1 MTFAGRIWRLLV
13 GIKDAL
19 ALLFLLFFFM
29 LLYAALATR
38 PGPAQVREGAL
49 LIALDGVVV
58 EEATAIR
65 PLDILLSGTVPPGE
79 YSVHDL
85 VRAIDAAAAD
95 NRIKTIALDLT
106 SFIGGGRVHLSD
118 VGAALDRFRATDKK
132 VLTFASA
139 YMDEGLQ
146 LAAHADEVWVD
157 PLGGA
162 IIRGPGGQNLYYA
175 GLLEKLDIRARVFR
189 VGTHKAAVEPFTRN
203 DMSTEARADAQGLA
217 DALWAEW
224 QAEVIKARPQA
235 QIVQITRDP
244 AGWLAAHKGDF
255 AKASQD
261 AGLVDRI
268 GDRTAFGRRLAELA
282 GQDDR
287 DKAPGAYAH
296 TPYDTW
302 LASLRR
308 DKPGKA
314 IGVVTI
320 AGEIVDGNA
329 GPGLA
334 GGDRIADLLDKALE
348 RDLAAL
354 VVRVDSPGGSVTAS
368 EEIRRAI
375 LRHKDRKI
383 PIAVSMANV
392 AASGGYW
399 VATPADRIFAE
410 PATVTG
416 SIGIFAIVPTFDRM
430 LARWGVTGDG
440 VRTTPLSGQPDVLTG
455 LTPEVEAMVQQLI
468 EHGYARFLGLVAQAR
483 GKTTAEIDPVAQG
496 RVWAGGTAR
505 QLGLVDEY
513 GGLKEALEWAAKEAK
528 LKDGQWHAA
537 FLKPDEKPYEAML
550 RRAFKGEEA
559 GVSQAPADA
568 VAALAGRQQAIT
580 LRARADLERVLNTQG
595 AQAFCFACPAP
606 ARAMPAL
613 SASLPPLLMRLA
625 AQVN

>member
-1 MTFAGRIWRLLV
+1 MTFAGKIWRLLV

-29 LLYAALATR
+29 ILYAALATR

-49 LIALDGVVV
+49 LLELDGVVV

-65 PLDILLSGTVPPGE
+65 PLDILLSGTLPPGE
-79 YSVHDL
+79 YPVHDL

-95 NRIKTIALDLT
+95 KRIKAIALDLS
-106 SFIGGGRVHLSD
+106 SFMGGGRVHLSD
-118 VGAALDRFRATDKK
+118 VGAALSRFRAADKK
-132 VLTFASA
+132 VLVFASA
-139 YMDEGLQ
+139 YMDDGLQ

-162 IIRGPGGQNLYYA
+162 IIRGPGGQNLFYA
-175 GLLEKLDIRARVFR
+175 GLLEKLDINARVFR

-203 DMSTEARADAQGLA
+203 DMSTEARADAQRLV

-224 QAEVIKARPQA
+224 QAEITKARPQA
-235 QIVQITRDP
+235 RIAQITRDP
-244 AGWLAAHKGDF
+244 AGWLAKHKGDF
-255 AKASQD
+255 AQASKE

-282 GQDDR
+282 GNDAFDT
-287 DKAPGAYAH
+287 APGAFAH
-296 TPYDTW
+296 TGYDTW
-302 LASLRR
+302 LSSLRR
-308 DKPGKA
+308 DKSGKA

-320 AGEIVDGNA
+320 AGEIVDGKA
-329 GPGLA
+329 GPGMA
-334 GGDRIADLLDKALE
+334 GGDRIAQLLDEALE

-399 VATPADRIFAE
+399 VATPSDRIFAE
-410 PATVTG
+410 PSTVTG
-416 SIGIFAIVPTFDRM
+416 SIGVFAIVPTFDRM

-483 GKTTAEIDPVAQG
+483 GKTPAEIDTVAQG

-513 GGLKEALEWAAKEAK
+513 GGLKDALEWAAKQAK

-537 FLKPDEKPYEAML
+537 FLTPKEKPHEAFL
-550 RRAFKGEEA
+550 RRALQGGEA
-559 GVSQAPADA
+559 RARHTAPDA
-568 VAALAGRQQAIT
+568 VAALAGRQQAT
-580 LRARADLERVLNTQG
+580 ALRALTDLERVLNTQG
-595 AQAFCFACPAP
+595 AQAFCLACPAP
-606 ARAMPAL
+606 ARAMAL
-613 SASLPPLLMRLA
+613 PSVNSHALLKLLT
-625 AQVN
+625 AQTN